1 MINIIP
7 CNMPQLLRG
16 RVHSIYPIRVKL
28 LKSFPIEL
36 RKEVEKT
43 WGTVEEI
50 EKYIEQEKK
59 Q

>member
-1 MINIIP
+1 MIIKRDIHK
-7 CNMPQLLRG
+7 LLKG
-16 RVHSIYPIRVKL
+16 KVHQIYPIRIKL
-28 LKSFPIEL
+28 LKSFPVAL

-59 Q
+59 L